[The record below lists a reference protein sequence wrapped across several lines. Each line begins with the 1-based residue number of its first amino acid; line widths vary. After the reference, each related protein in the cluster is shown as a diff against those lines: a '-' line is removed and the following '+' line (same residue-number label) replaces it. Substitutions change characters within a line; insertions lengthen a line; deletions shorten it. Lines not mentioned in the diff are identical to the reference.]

1 MTHAAPTGLQAV
13 IFDLDGTLLDSEA
26 ASLRAGLRAFEAVG
40 VTVPDS
46 FLHGLVGKDYSAGQ
60 ALIRARFPEID
71 SDRLAR
77 EWAGL
82 TREMRNRDGVA
93 LKPGAAELL
102 AHLSERGMPL
112 ALATSSHDGS
122 AREKLALSGLDRH
135 FDIVVTRDSVL
146 RAKPA
151 PDAYLLAA
159 ERLSLPTDRCLVFED
174 SDPGA
179 EAAHGAGAW
188 VVQVPDILP
197 TDGAFAH
204 HVATTLSDGADWAGL
219 WQR

>member
-1 MTHAAPTGLQAV
+1 MRTV

-135 FDIVVTRDSVL
+135 FDIVVIDVSASDTISRGGPEALAHALHACSRRRIGFAVAGTFDL
-146 RAKPA
+146 RFLSPA
-151 PDAYLLAA
+151 AQRRLAA
-159 ERLSLPTDRCLVFED
+159 LTWYPTVE
-174 SDPGA
+174 
-179 EAAHGAGAW
+179 
-188 VVQVPDILP
+188 
-197 TDGAFAH
+197 
-204 HVATTLSDGADWAGL
+204 VAITSVTG
-219 WQR
+219 RR